1 MNKYIILGG
10 GGWAGYVLAMF
21 HDCMNSRYYSH
32 EDKQKH
38 FSMFSN
44 ICGIY
49 VDDDPLNHTQLKP
62 YQILTDLRE
71 YKGYKFIP
79 AVATPTIKRR
89 QVEYALSCGLEP
101 CEPIVHPHVETY
113 GAEIGPGSMI
123 AKMVSIEQNA
133 KIGSYVSCAP
143 LVSIAHDTIIG
154 EFTTILPNAAIAS
167 WNEIGQEVLIGAG
180 SVTNTYIK
188 IGNRATIGLGAVIL
202 KNVPEGATAIGNP
215 ARILGTNKV

>member
-1 MNKYIILGG
+1 MSKYIILGG

-21 HDCMNSRYYSH
+21 HDCMNSRYYAH
-32 EDKQKH
+32 EDKAKH
-38 FSMFSN
+38 ANMFNN
-44 ICGIY
+44 IAGIY
-49 VDDDPLNHTQLKP
+49 VDDDPLNHTQLNYK
-62 YQILTDLRE
+62 ILTDL
-71 YKGYKFIP
+71 KKFSGFKFIP
-79 AVATPTIKRR
+79 AVATPSIKRKH
-89 QVEYALSCGLEP
+89 VEYALSCGLEP

-113 GAEIGPGSMI
+113 GAEIGLGSMI

-133 KIGSYVSCAP
+133 KIGRYVSCAP
-143 LVSIAHDTIIG
+143 LVSIAHDTKIG

-188 IGNRATIGLGAVIL
+188 IGNRATVGLGAVIL
-202 KNVPEGATAIGNP
+202 RNVPEGATAIGNP